1 MAEVLQRLEALYE
14 KLIDALAFLGA
25 LLMGGMALWIT
36 YEVLMRYFLQRPTFW
51 AVDLSEYA
59 MLWAA
64 FLAAPWV
71 LRREGHVRV
80 EVFIERM
87 NPRRQRRL
95 GFIISVIGAIVCA
108 IMAWQ
113 GAATVWD
120 FYVRGTNV
128 AREWQVPQFVVYL
141 VIPIGSAFLTL
152 EFVRR
157 AGRYLRATEGEASFE
172 QQAADERAI

>member
-1 MAEVLQRLEALYE
+1 
-14 KLIDALAFLGA
+14 
-25 LLMGGMALWIT
+25 MGGMALWIT
-36 YEVLMRYFLQRPTFW
+36 YEVLMRYLLERPTFW

-80 EVFIERM
+80 EVFIERLS
-87 NPRRQRRL
+87 PVHQRRL
-95 GFIISVIGAIVCA
+95 GILSSALGALACA
-108 IMAWQ
+108 ILAWQ

-120 FYVRGTNV
+120 FYLRGTNV

-141 VIPIGSAFLTL
+141 VIPIGSALLTV

-157 AGRYLRATEGEASFE
+157 AGRYVRATGGEASFV
-172 QQAADERAI
+172 QQAAEERAI

>member
-1 MAEVLQRLEALYE
+1 MTRLVAAWE
-14 KLIDALAFLGA
+14 KLIAALAFLGA
-25 LLMGGMALWIT
+25 LLMGAMALWIT
-36 YEVLMRYFLQRPTFW
+36 YEVLMRYFLESPTFW

-80 EVFIERM
+80 EVFVEKM
-87 NPRRQRRL
+87 GPGRQRRL
-95 GFIISVIGAIVCA
+95 GVVTSALGALVCA

-113 GAATVWD
+113 GGATVWD
-120 FYVRGTNV
+120 FYARGILV
-128 AREWQVPQFVVYL
+128 AREWQVPQWVVYL
-141 VIPIGSAFLTL
+141 VIPLGSALLTV

-157 AGRYLRATEGEASFE
+157 AGRYLRAAEGEASFV
-172 QQAADERAI
+172 QQAAEERAI